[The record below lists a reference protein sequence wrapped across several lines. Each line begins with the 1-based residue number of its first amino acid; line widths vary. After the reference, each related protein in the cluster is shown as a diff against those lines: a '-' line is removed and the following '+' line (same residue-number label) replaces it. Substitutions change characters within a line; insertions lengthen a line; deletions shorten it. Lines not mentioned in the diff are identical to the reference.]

1 VTAKEIIMLKSAAT
15 ALAGIIVGILATA
28 PLGVS
33 PSAAQQLRSK
43 LPCNPVVKDWNQCNR
58 HGRVEHCQQITIR
71 APSASY
77 GCVWETHCK
86 ELNRRCWGPIKKRP

>member
-1 VTAKEIIMLKSAAT
+1 MLKSAAP

-33 PSAAQQLRSK
+33 PSAAQQLRSS
-43 LPCNPVVKDWNQCNR
+43 LPCNSIVKDFNRCNNR
-58 HGRVEHCQQITIR
+58 SGRVERCRQVAVH
-71 APSASY
+71 APSAAY

-86 ELNRRCWGPIKKRP
+86 PLNRLCAGPMKPR

>member
-1 VTAKEIIMLKSAAT
+1 MLKSAAT

-28 PLGVS
+28 ALGAS
-33 PSAAQQLRSK
+33 PSVAQQLRSK
-43 LPCNPVVKDWNQCNR
+43 LPCNPIVKDFNRCNNR
-58 HGRVEHCQQITIR
+58 TGRVERCQQIAIH

-86 ELNRRCWGPIKKRP
+86 QLNRLCSGPIKPR

>member
-1 VTAKEIIMLKSAAT
+1 MPKSAAT
-15 ALAGIIVGILATA
+15 ALVGIIVGILATA

-43 LPCNPVVKDWNQCNR
+43 LPCNPIVKNFNRCNTSS
-58 HGRVEHCQQITIR
+58 GRIERCQQITIH
-71 APSASY
+71 APSAAY

-86 ELNRRCWGPIKKRP
+86 PLNRLCSGPMKPR